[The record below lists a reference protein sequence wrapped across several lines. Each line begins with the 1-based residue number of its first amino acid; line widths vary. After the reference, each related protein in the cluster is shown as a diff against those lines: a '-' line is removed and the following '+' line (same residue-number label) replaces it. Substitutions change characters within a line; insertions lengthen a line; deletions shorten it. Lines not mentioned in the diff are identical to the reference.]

1 MKSTLLLFIASEL
14 MAKVENMTGLR
25 AVNQSVTTGK
35 RWSSGDNMAAEVS
48 ANDKKYFGGVYAV

>member
-1 MKSTLLLFIASEL
+1 